1 MEDERL
7 GGWVLRAVIAFYIL
21 VALGLG
27 YRYGEHFTIVML
39 SVGIIWGIHE
49 ILEDLRHR
57 LDDLRNRLAELQDQI
72 QVQPGQ

>member
-39 SVGIIWGIHE
+39 SVGIIWASTKYSKISDTG
-49 ILEDLRHR
+49 
-57 LDDLRNRLAELQDQI
+57 
-72 QVQPGQ
+72 